1 MKIGLGILFFVMTIM
16 GGILEVQ
23 AREIAIV
30 VNEKAPVSTI
40 SPSEIK
46 DIYLG
51 EKTFW
56 ESVKIKPIDQE
67 GSSPIRAGF
76 LSGVLKTT
84 ADSYDSYWTK
94 KLFQDGGVSPSK
106 KKSSGEVLEA
116 VAQDVGTIGYVYKDE
131 ISGKAGVKVIFTS
144 K

>member
-1 MKIGLGILFFVMTIM
+1 MKTGLGILLFAATLI
-16 GGILEVQ
+16 GGILVAQ
-23 AREIAIV
+23 AREIAVV
-30 VNEKAPVSTI
+30 VNEKAPVSAITA
-40 SPSEIK
+40 SELK

-56 ESVKIKPIDQE
+56 DSVKIKPIDQE
-67 GSSPIRAGF
+67 GGSSIRAGF
-76 LSGVLKTT
+76 LTGVLKTT
-84 ADSYDSYWTK
+84 AESYDSYWTK

-106 KKSSGEVLEA
+106 KKSSGEVLDA

-131 ISGKAGVKVIFTS
+131 ISGKAGVKVVFTS